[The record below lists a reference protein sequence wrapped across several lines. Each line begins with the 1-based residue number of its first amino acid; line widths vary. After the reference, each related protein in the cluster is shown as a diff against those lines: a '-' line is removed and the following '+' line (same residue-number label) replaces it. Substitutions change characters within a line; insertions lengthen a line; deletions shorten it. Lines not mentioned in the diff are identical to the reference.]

1 MSNIPKSS
9 ENQQSPSQ
17 EPQGPPGPSQAPPQ
31 TVEKVSK
38 PRIRRR
44 GKLALAGQE
53 ENPMMGKIRNILKQA
68 QDQMDQQ
75 EPSVGQVAMQNPRA
89 SAPPATS
96 MDPSAA
102 PPPPSQQRRPS
113 VKRTGDSP
121 ITEKPARPRYGDFGA
136 HVYPKNDKVTSILNA
151 QSPVA
156 RWPGV
161 QNPPCNTKQKTGP
174 PDHQILLSL
183 MLSHQSA
190 QAAKSGSSM
199 VARGMENQD
208 IERRGQSGTLPARPV
223 RTEVVPEPVEPE
235 IEMEVD
241 PTVIEPVA
249 RIDSAPQVFQA
260 PQQLRTIKAKIDSD
274 IEIFEKPEAQ
284 DPAPPQLVPKMSDS
298 GRLQELFTELSTLRM
313 SQQMTDGLIA
323 MIGKELTISPRT
335 IRFQWPYNTE
345 RNTVLYLE
353 NKTDYPIS
361 YQACSNMPSRIV
373 PFNGMTG
380 VIQPGSSVKVDIK
393 QLYFVYEKQE
403 NAGSDKIIVKWTTI
417 TNGREEIGL
426 IRHKEIPV
434 IYMDKE
440 E

>member
-9 ENQQSPSQ
+9 ENQQPPSQ
-17 EPQGPPGPSQAPPQ
+17 EPQGPPGPSQ

-53 ENPMMGKIRNILKQA
+53 ENPVMGKIRNILKQA
-68 QDQMDQQ
+68 QDQMDQE

-96 MDPSAA
+96 MNPSAA

-121 ITEKPARPRYGDFGA
+121 ITEKPPARPRYGDFGA
-136 HVYPKNDKVTSILNA
+136 HIGPKNDKVTSISNA

-190 QAAKSGSSM
+190 QAAKSGSST

-208 IERRGQSGTLPARPV
+208 IQGRGKSGTPPARPV

-241 PTVIEPVA
+241 PTVIEPVV
-249 RIDSAPQVFQA
+249 RIDSAPQAFPA
-260 PQQLRTIKAKIDSD
+260 PQQLRIIKAKIDSD
-274 IEIFEKPEAQ
+274 IEILKEPEAQ
-284 DPAPPQLVPKMSDS
+284 DPAPSQPVPNMSES
-298 GRLQELFTELSTLRM
+298 EARRLQEIFTELSTLRM

-361 YQACSNMPSRIV
+361 YQTCSNMPSRIV

-417 TNGREEIGL
+417 TDGREEIGL